1 MALKIR
7 LRRMGTKK
15 KPFYRI
21 VAIDSRKAREGRFVE
36 MLGWYNPLEKPAKV
50 KLHEERVYKHLDE
63 GAQFSETV
71 GSLFRN
77 VGLLKKY
84 QMMKK
89 GEDVSDIK
97 LTDTIREKKKRKR
110 KKKTAKAEK
119 AE

>member
-7 LRRMGTKK
+7 LRRMGAKK

-36 MLGWYNPLEKPAKV
+36 ILGWYNPIEKPAKV
-50 KLHEERVYKHLDE
+50 KVHEDKVYKHLDK
-63 GAQFSETV
+63 GAQVSETV
-71 GSLFRN
+71 QSLFKN

-84 QMMKK
+84 RMMKK

-97 LTDTIREKKKRKR
+97 ISEAIKEREKKK
-110 KKKTAKAEK
+110 KKKTAKTEK

>member
-1 MALKIR
+1 VALKIR
-7 LRRMGTKK
+7 LRRMGAKK
-15 KPFYRI
+15 RPTYRI

-36 MLGWYNPLEKPAKV
+36 LLGWYNPIEKPAKV
-50 KLHEERVYKHLDE
+50 KVHEEKVYKYLDA
-63 GAQFSETV
+63 GAQSSETV
-71 GSLFRN
+71 GSIFKN
-77 VGLLKKY
+77 VGLLRKY

-97 LTDTIREKKKRKR
+97 LADTIKERKKKKK